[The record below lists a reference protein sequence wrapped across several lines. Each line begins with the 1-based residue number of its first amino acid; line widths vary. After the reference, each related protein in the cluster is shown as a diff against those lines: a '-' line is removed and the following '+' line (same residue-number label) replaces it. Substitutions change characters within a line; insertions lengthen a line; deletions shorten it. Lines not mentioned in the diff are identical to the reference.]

1 MVYETASH
9 LFSKLEKARFNPSEE
24 SRREAAKFNS
34 CDLLILDDLG
44 TEMPGQFTTAAF
56 YTLLN
61 DRLLENKS
69 MVISTNLTI
78 EELGKRY
85 SPQIASRLNGS
96 FLLLP
101 FVGEDIRVMKN
112 RGLRYENRYFI

>member
-1 MVYETASH
+1 MKH
-9 LFSKLEKARFNPSEE
+9 KIFIKI
-24 SRREAAKFNS
+24 AAVAAAVLTIFCGCQKGTNAVIYS
-34 CDLLILDDLG
+34 VLG
-44 TEMPGQFTTAAF
+44 TEMPSQFTTAAL

-61 DRLLENKS
+61 DRILENKP

-78 EELGKRY
+78 DELGRRY
-85 SPQIASRLNGS
+85 SPQIVSRLNGN

-112 RGLRYENRYFI
+112 RGL